1 VTQQVATAVTQQLQS
16 QQQNLTRAVDERV
29 KSEIRSLFQ
38 RLAGN

>member
-1 VTQQVATAVTQQLQS
+1 VSQQVTAAVTQQLQS
-16 QQQNLTRAVDERV
+16 QTQNVSRLVDDRV